1 MRFLRHRVIDGAAE
15 TTHREQHDR
24 FCCANRDERCEWGC
38 TRYERGR
45 RQSAQGLVADNHA
58 PGARA
63 VAGIVQELV
72 VQIVDR
78 IGVVIVKVKPF
89 GHEQPFGICK
99 IGVRREA
106 GVRMPY
112 RDARAWLATVEER
125 PRVDDVRVLKTPLEV
140 TGGGRIIASARCA
153 GRRRLLHIC
162 NVAC

>member
-1 MRFLRHRVIDGAAE
+1 MGLRDTGAGG
-15 TTHREQHDR
+15 
-24 FCCANRDERCEWGC
+24 NP
-38 TRYERGR
+38 R
-45 RQSAQGLVADNHA
+45 RASIADNHA

-106 GVRMPY
+106 GCQ
-112 RDARAWLATVEER
+112 DAL
-125 PRVDDVRVLKTPLEV
+125 
-140 TGGGRIIASARCA
+140 S
-153 GRRRLLHIC
+153 
-162 NVAC
+162 